1 MAGFLIHPVM
11 MWDEILNEKE
21 LLISM
26 KKIFLITFAL
36 ILTGCGSFGG
46 SIPLAEDN
54 GLPPSPTATALPVF
68 TPTPVPSGPCDNPL
82 VPLGANHQWQYRVI
96 DDLNQSIF
104 NLKVLGRRDAANIV
118 TMVEFTDVRQATSLQ
133 EPVVCLEGAIED
145 FPLFMES
152 MLFSGYLSKVL
163 DTYQDKGVY
172 APAHR
177 ELEASQWVM
186 DWKADYLIEESV
198 FLKNP
203 MGGSDLSILE
213 STPVDISFQST
224 GIREPVSV
232 PAGEFPQALKVLHEF
247 ALFVSLTIQGG
258 ATTGTLRVKVNQWY
272 EPYIGLVKA
281 EIESVALD
289 MGLVDMPVPFESRLE
304 LEIFTP

>member
-1 MAGFLIHPVM
+1 
-11 MWDEILNEKE
+11 
-21 LLISM
+21 
-26 KKIFLITFAL
+26 
-36 ILTGCGSFGG
+36 
-46 SIPLAEDN
+46 
-54 GLPPSPTATALPVF
+54 
-68 TPTPVPSGPCDNPL
+68 
-82 VPLGANHQWQYRVI
+82 
-96 DDLNQSIF
+96 LNQSIF

-118 TMVEFTDVRQATSLQ
+118 TMVEFTDVRQATTLQ
-133 EPVVCLEGAIED
+133 EPVVCLDGAIED

-152 MLFSGYLSKVL
+152 MLFSGYLSRVL
-163 DTYQDKGVY
+163 DTYHDTGLY

-177 ELEASQWVM
+177 DLEASQWVM

-203 MGGSDLSILE
+203 MGGSDLAILE

-232 PAGEFPQALKVLHEF
+232 PAGDFPQALKVLHDID
-247 ALFVSLTIQGG
+247 LFVSLTIQGG
-258 ATTGTLRVKVNQWY
+258 ATTGTLRIKVVQWY
-272 EPYIGLVKA
+272 EPYVGLVKA

-289 MGLVDMPVPFESRLE
+289 MGLVDVPVPFESRLE